1 MQRQRLAP
9 PAQMMSMSQCP
20 LEEENLSA
28 FVDGELPSGQH
39 RLVARH
45 LMDCP
50 ECAAQAGHL
59 LAVKRYLALKA
70 EEPAVLGEAFW
81 QRLDQAIDLVD
92 AVAARASLP
101 PTPPRARRR
110 AVAFAGVGVLLIV
123 AALAFR
129 LAAAPT
135 PIAPS
140 ALVRAHQN
148 LLAEFS
154 GGPVAPAAWAPADQ
168 QQAGRT
174 WLPQARLD
182 QALAA
187 GITQQLYSVASLPLS
202 VFTVPSSRLDLNRL
216 QPILAG
222 AREYYVATEGRTS
235 LLAWRQNDRWEVLA
249 ADTSLSQLLTL
260 AEAFQRLDLP

>member
-1 MQRQRLAP
+1 MP
-9 PAQMMSMSQCP
+9 IAQMTIMSQCP

-28 FVDGELPSGQH
+28 FVDGELPAGQH

-59 LAVKRYLALKA
+59 LAVKRYLALKS

-92 AVAARASLP
+92 AIAARANVP

-110 AVAFAGVGVLLIV
+110 AVALAGVGALLILAALVFRV
-123 AALAFR
+123 AAVPAQVR
-129 LAAAPT
+129 
-135 PIAPS
+135 PS
-140 ALVRAHQN
+140 TFVRAHQS
-148 LLAEFS
+148 LSAAFFH
-154 GGPVAPAAWAPADQ
+154 GPVAPVAWTPGDQ

-187 GITQQLYSVASLPLS
+187 DITQQLYSVASLPLS
-202 VFTVPSSRLDLNRL
+202 VFTVPGSRLDLKRL
-216 QPILAG
+216 QPITVG
-222 AREYYVATEGRTS
+222 AQEYYVATEGRTS
-235 LLAWRQNDRWEVLA
+235 LLAWWQHDRWQVLA